1 MTRMGYMH
9 ISRINGREA
18 EGGRETVRGSSDGAW
33 CGRARARGGQVGEA
47 RQREKE
53 NTKAMMLQVP

>member
-33 CGRARARGGQVGEA
+33 CGRARAGGGEA